1 MTFYYKL
8 IKSEDEIVLDDGGI
22 CSLRMLL
29 YCPRAAE
36 QPACHVL
43 SYAGPATEMSITLAY
58 FTSMLHIPQTA
69 LFEKRLIVLNMLD
82 QDLVHRGL
90 QKFPRVESLPRSLNA
105 DASRRPS
112 TQSVRIWQSGV
123 ET

>member
-8 IKSEDEIVLDDGGI
+8 IKSEDEIVLDGGGI

-82 QDLVHRGL
+82 QDPLLSTG
-90 QKFPRVESLPRSLNA
+90 
-105 DASRRPS
+105 ASRSSPVSNLFPDR
-112 TQSVRIWQSGV
+112 
-123 ET
+123 